1 MPKFIVEYRKKI
13 YLLCTIVTLCF
24 VFLFVPVSR
33 ISNNIF
39 SVLILGPI
47 EFVSNFSEII
57 KSKYD
62 ISNENKVLNACI
74 AEFSMEKERYAD
86 LKDENNRLRDLLG
99 FKRKVALQTIPAE
112 VIARTPDSWTGSFLI
127 NKGFKDKINKDAAIC
142 SSSGLLG
149 KVADVNKNNSTVMLL
164 SHPAFRA
171 GGMIKRN
178 RINGVIVGIGNG
190 RAKIIYLPVN
200 ADIKIG
206 DDVFTSEYS
215 RIFPKGI
222 AIGKII
228 TVGKSQTGLYKY
240 GIIKPFADP
249 FKQEE
254 VLCVK

>member
-1 MPKFIVEYRKKI
+1 M
-13 YLLCTIVTLCF
+13 
-24 VFLFVPVSR
+24 FLPVAK
-33 ISNNIF
+33 ISNNLF
-39 SVLILGPI
+39 SFLIIGPI
-47 EFVSNFSEII
+47 ELVSNFQEII

-62 ISNENKVLNACI
+62 ISNENKVLNARI
-74 AEFSMEKERYAD
+74 SEFSMEMKKYAD

-99 FKRKVALQTIPAE
+99 FKRKMTLQTIPAE
-112 VIARTPDSWTGSFLI
+112 VIARTPNSWAGSFLI
-127 NKGFKDKINKDAAIC
+127 NKGSQDGINKDAAIC

-149 KVADVNKNNSTVMLL
+149 KVAEVNKNNSTVMLL

-178 RINGVIVGIGNG
+178 RINGVIIGIGNG
-190 RAKIIYLPVN
+190 EAKITYLPV
-200 ADIKIG
+200 DVDMKIG
-206 DDVFTSEYS
+206 DIVFTSEYS
-215 RIFPKGI
+215 KIFPKGI
-222 AIGKII
+222 EIGKII